1 MDKVVIQNLEA
12 NNQRDLSR
20 LITKVEYDGKIN
32 NVTLDK
38 LFKKTNQEIRI
49 GITGPPG
56 AGKSSITN
64 ELIKYFIDNDQKVGV
79 IAIDPTSPISG
90 GSLLGDRV
98 RMNQYHNDKN
108 VFIRSMSTHEHLGG
122 LSRKAQDI
130 GDILAIAG
138 KDVIIFETVGVGQ
151 GEYEIAN
158 VADLTIIVLVPES
171 GDEVQLMK
179 AGLIEIGDLFV
190 VNKSDRKGSEQLTEK
205 LKSTINI
212 NKEITRSVYNTI
224 AKEGKGIEEL
234 FNGIMKKFK
243 ELEDAGYLLQR
254 RIDRYKVRVKNII
267 QENLLSEFWTSNKKE
282 KLNQAT
288 NSLQNFKK
296 SPMAAA
302 EEIMENI
309 DL

>member
-20 LITKVEYDGKIN
+20 LITKVENDGKIN
-32 NVTLDK
+32 NITLDK
-38 LFKKTNQEIRI
+38 LFKKTNQAIRI
-49 GITGPPG
+49 GVTGPPG

-79 IAIDPTSPISG
+79 IAIDPTSPFSG

-98 RMNQYHNDKN
+98 RMNQYHNDEN
-108 VFIRSMSTHEHLGG
+108 VFIRSMSTHGHLGG
-122 LSRKAQDI
+122 LSRKAQYI
-130 GDILAIAG
+130 GDILAITG

-151 GEYEIAN
+151 GEYEIVN
-158 VADLTIIVLVPES
+158 VADLTIIVLVPEA

-212 NKEITRSVYNTI
+212 NKEITRPVFNTI

-234 FNGIMKKFK
+234 FNGTMKKFK
-243 ELEDAGYLLQR
+243 ELEDSGYLLQR

-267 QENLLSEFWTSNKKE
+267 QENLLSKFWTSNKKE

-288 NSLQNFKK
+288 NSLQNLKK

-302 EEIMENI
+302 EEIMESI

>member
-20 LITKVEYDGKIN
+20 LITKIEYDGKIN

-38 LFKKTNQEIRI
+38 LFKKTNQAIRI

-98 RMNQYHNDKN
+98 RMNQYHNDEN

-138 KDVIIFETVGVGQ
+138 KDVIIFETIGVGQ

-205 LKSTINI
+205 LKSIINI
-212 NKEITRSVYNTI
+212 NKEITKPVYNTI

-243 ELEDAGYLLQR
+243 ELEDSGYLLQR

-267 QENLLSEFWTSNKKE
+267 QENLLNEFWTSNKKE

-296 SPMAAA
+296 SPLAAA
-302 EEIMENI
+302 EEIMESI

>member
-20 LITKVEYDGKIN
+20 LITKIEYDGKIN

-205 LKSTINI
+205 LKSIINI
-212 NKEITRSVYNTI
+212 NKEITRPVYNTI

>member
-12 NNQRDLSR
+12 NNQRNLSR
-20 LITKVEYDGKIN
+20 LITKVENDDTIN
-32 NVTLDK
+32 NNTLDT
-38 LFKKTNQEIRI
+38 LFKKTNQAIRI

-64 ELIKYFIDNDQKVGV
+64 ELIKYYINSDQKVGV
-79 IAIDPTSPISG
+79 IAIDPTSPFSG

-98 RMNQYHNDKN
+98 RMNQYHNDEN
-108 VFIRSMSTHEHLGG
+108 VFIRSMSTQGHLGG

-130 GDILAIAG
+130 GDILAIAE

-158 VADLTIIVLVPES
+158 VADLSIIVLVPEA

-179 AGLIEIGDLFV
+179 AGLIEIGDIFV

-205 LKSTINI
+205 LKSIINI
-212 NKEITRSVYNTI
+212 NKKTNRPVFNTI
-224 AKEGKGIEEL
+224 AKEGKGIKEL
-234 FNGIMKKFK
+234 FNGIINKFI
-243 ELEDAGYLLQR
+243 ELEDDGSLLQR
-254 RIDRYKVRVKNII
+254 KIDRYKVRVKNII
-267 QENLLSEFWTSNKKE
+267 KDNLLHEFWTSNKKE

-288 NSLQNFKK
+288 KSLKNLNK
-296 SPMAAA
+296 SPMIAAK
-302 EEIMENI
+302 EIIEAI

>member
-1 MDKVVIQNLEA
+1 MDKVVVQNLEA

-20 LITKVEYDGKIN
+20 LITKVENDNVTN
-32 NVTLDK
+32 NKTLDK
-38 LFKKTNQEIRI
+38 LFKKTNQAIRI

-64 ELIKYFIDNDQKVGV
+64 ELIKYYIKSDQKVGV
-79 IAIDPTSPISG
+79 IAIDPTSPFSG

-98 RMNQYHNDKN
+98 RMNQYHNDES
-108 VFIRSMSTHEHLGG
+108 VFIRSMSTHGHLGG

-130 GDILAIAG
+130 GDLLAIAG

-158 VADLTIIVLVPES
+158 VADLSVIVLVPEA

-179 AGLIEIGDLFV
+179 AGLIEIGDIFV
-190 VNKSDRKGSEQLTEK
+190 VNKSDRKGSEQLTER
-205 LKSTINI
+205 LKSLVNI
-212 NKEITRSVYNTI
+212 NRETNRSIFNTI

-234 FNGIMKKFK
+234 FNGIIKKFT
-243 ELEDAGYLLQR
+243 ELEDDGNLLQR
-254 RIDRYKVRVKNII
+254 KIDRYKVRVKNII
-267 QENLLSEFWTSNKKE
+267 QNNLLSEFWTSNKKE
-282 KLNQAT
+282 KLFQAT
-288 NSLQNFKK
+288 KSLKDLKK
-296 SPMAAA
+296 SPNIAAK
-302 EEIMENI
+302 EIMQAI

>member
-1 MDKVVIQNLEA
+1 MDKVVVQNLEA

-20 LITKVEYDGKIN
+20 LITQVENDNVTN
-32 NVTLDK
+32 NKTLDK
-38 LFKKTNQEIRI
+38 LFKKTNQAIRI

-64 ELIKYFIDNDQKVGV
+64 ELIKYYINSDQKVGV
-79 IAIDPTSPISG
+79 IAIDPTSPFSG

-98 RMNQYHNDKN
+98 RMNQYHNDES
-108 VFIRSMSTHEHLGG
+108 VFIRSMSTHGHLGG

-130 GDILAIAG
+130 GDLLAIAG

-158 VADLTIIVLVPES
+158 VADLSVIVLVPEA

-179 AGLIEIGDLFV
+179 AGLIEIGDIFV
-190 VNKSDRKGSEQLTEK
+190 VNKSDRKGSEQLTER
-205 LKSTINI
+205 LKSLVNI
-212 NKEITRSVYNTI
+212 NRETNRSIFNTI

-234 FNGIMKKFK
+234 FNGIMKKFA
-243 ELEDAGYLLQR
+243 ELEDNGNLLQR
-254 RIDRYKVRVKNII
+254 KIDRYKVRVKNII
-267 QENLLSEFWTSNKKE
+267 QNNLLSEFWTSNKKE
-282 KLNQAT
+282 KLFQAT
-288 NSLQNFKK
+288 KSLKDLKK
-296 SPMAAA
+296 SPNIAAK
-302 EEIMENI
+302 EIMQAI

>member
-20 LITKVEYDGKIN
+20 LITKVENDGKIN
-32 NVTLDK
+32 NITLNK
-38 LFKKTNQEIRI
+38 LFKKTNQSIRI

-64 ELIKYFIDNDQKVGV
+64 ELIKYFIDNDQKVGI
-79 IAIDPTSPISG
+79 IAIDPTSPFSG

-98 RMNQYHNDKN
+98 RMNQYHNDEN
-108 VFIRSMSTHEHLGG
+108 VFIRSMSTHGHLGG

-130 GDILAIAG
+130 GDILAITG

-205 LKSTINI
+205 LKSIINI
-212 NKEITRSVYNTI
+212 NKEVTRPVYNTI

-243 ELEDAGYLLQR
+243 ELEDSGYLLQR

-288 NSLQNFKK
+288 NSLQNLKK
-296 SPMAAA
+296 SPMVAA
-302 EEIMENI
+302 EKIMESI

>member
-20 LITKVEYDGKIN
+20 LITKVENDGKIN
-32 NVTLDK
+32 NITLDK
-38 LFKKTNQEIRI
+38 LFKKTNQAIRI

-79 IAIDPTSPISG
+79 IAIDPTSPFSG

-98 RMNQYHNDKN
+98 RMNQYHNDEN
-108 VFIRSMSTHEHLGG
+108 VFIRSMSTHGHLGG

-130 GDILAIAG
+130 GDILAITG

-158 VADLTIIVLVPES
+158 VADLTIIVLVPEA

-205 LKSTINI
+205 LKSIINI
-212 NKEITRSVYNTI
+212 NKEITKPVYNTI

-267 QENLLSEFWTSNKKE
+267 QENLLNEFWTSNKKE

-288 NSLQNFKK
+288 NSLQNLKK
-296 SPMAAA
+296 SPMVAA
-302 EEIMENI
+302 EKIMESI

>member
-20 LITKVEYDGKIN
+20 LITKIEYDGKIN
-32 NVTLDK
+32 NVTFDK
-38 LFKKTNQEIRI
+38 LFKKTNQGIRI

-64 ELIKYFIDNDQKVGV
+64 ELIKYFIDNDQKVGI
-79 IAIDPTSPISG
+79 IAIDPTSPFSG

-98 RMNQYHNDKN
+98 RMNQYHNDEN

-130 GDILAIAG
+130 GDILAITG

-205 LKSTINI
+205 LKSIINI
-212 NKEITRSVYNTI
+212 NKEVTRPVYNTI

-296 SPMAAA
+296 SPLAAA
-302 EEIMENI
+302 EEIMESI

>member
-20 LITKVEYDGKIN
+20 FITKVENDDTIN
-32 NVTLDK
+32 NNTLDT
-38 LFKKTNQEIRI
+38 LFKKTNQAIRI

-64 ELIKYFIDNDQKVGV
+64 ELIKYYINSDQKVGV
-79 IAIDPTSPISG
+79 IAIDPTSPFSG

-98 RMNQYHNDKN
+98 RMNQYHNDEN
-108 VFIRSMSTHEHLGG
+108 VFIRSMSTQGHLGG

-130 GDILAIAG
+130 GDILAIAE

-158 VADLTIIVLVPES
+158 VADLSIIVLVPEA

-179 AGLIEIGDLFV
+179 AGLIEIGDIFV

-205 LKSTINI
+205 LKSIINI
-212 NKEITRSVYNTI
+212 NKKTNRPVFNTI

-234 FNGIMKKFK
+234 FNGIINKFI
-243 ELEDAGYLLQR
+243 ELEDDGSLLQR
-254 RIDRYKVRVKNII
+254 KIDRYKVRVKNII
-267 QENLLSEFWTSNKKE
+267 KDNLLHEFWTSNKKE

-288 NSLQNFKK
+288 KSLKNLNK
-296 SPMAAA
+296 SPMIAAK
-302 EEIMENI
+302 EIIEAI

>member
-20 LITKVEYDGKIN
+20 LITKIEYDGKIN
-32 NVTLDK
+32 NVTFDK
-38 LFKKTNQEIRI
+38 LFKKTNQGIRI

-79 IAIDPTSPISG
+79 IAIDPTSPFSG

-98 RMNQYHNDKN
+98 RMNQYHNDEN

-205 LKSTINI
+205 LKSIINI
-212 NKEITRSVYNTI
+212 NKEITRPVYNTI

-267 QENLLSEFWTSNKKE
+267 QENLLSKFWTSNKKE

-302 EEIMENI
+302 EEIMESI

>member
-1 MDKVVIQNLEA
+1 MDKVVIQNLEV

-20 LITKVEYDGKIN
+20 LITKIEYDGKIN
-32 NVTLDK
+32 NVTFDK
-38 LFKKTNQEIRI
+38 LFKKTNQGIRI

-79 IAIDPTSPISG
+79 IAIDPTSPFSG

-205 LKSTINI
+205 LKSIINI
-212 NKEITRSVYNTI
+212 NKEITRPVYNTI

-267 QENLLSEFWTSNKKE
+267 QENLLNEFWTSNKKE

-296 SPMAAA
+296 SPLAAA

>member
-1 MDKVVIQNLEA
+1 MDKVVIQNLEV

-20 LITKVEYDGKIN
+20 LITKVENDGKIN
-32 NVTLDK
+32 NITLDK
-38 LFKKTNQEIRI
+38 LFKKTNQSIRI

-64 ELIKYFIDNDQKVGV
+64 ELIKYCIDNDQKVGV
-79 IAIDPTSPISG
+79 IAIDPTSPFSG

-98 RMNQYHNDKN
+98 RMNQYHNDEN

-138 KDVIIFETVGVGQ
+138 KDVIIFETIGVGQ

-205 LKSTINI
+205 LKSIINI
-212 NKEITRSVYNTI
+212 NKEITRPVYNTI

-254 RIDRYKVRVKNII
+254 RIR
-267 QENLLSEFWTSNKKE
+267 NLMMRTIVN
-282 KLNQAT
+282 
-288 NSLQNFKK
+288 
-296 SPMAAA
+296 
-302 EEIMENI
+302 
-309 DL
+309 

>member
-1 MDKVVIQNLEA
+1 MDKVVIQNLGA
-12 NNQRDLSR
+12 NNQRNLSR
-20 LITKVEYDGKIN
+20 LITKVENDDIIN
-32 NVTLDK
+32 NKTLDT
-38 LFKKTNQEIRI
+38 LFKKTNQAIRI

-64 ELIKYFIDNDQKVGV
+64 ELIKYYINSDQKVGV
-79 IAIDPTSPISG
+79 IAIDPTSPFSG

-98 RMNQYHNDKN
+98 RMNQYHNDEN
-108 VFIRSMSTHEHLGG
+108 VFIRSMSTHGHLGG

-130 GDILAIAG
+130 GDLLAIAE

-158 VADLTIIVLVPES
+158 VADLSIIVLVPEA

-179 AGLIEIGDLFV
+179 AGLIEIGDIFV

-205 LKSTINI
+205 LKSIINI
-212 NKEITRSVYNTI
+212 NKKTNRPVFNAI

-234 FNGIMKKFK
+234 FNGIINKFI
-243 ELEDAGYLLQR
+243 ELEDDGSLLQR
-254 RIDRYKVRVKNII
+254 KIDRYKVRVKNII
-267 QENLLSEFWTSNKKE
+267 KDNLLHEFWTSNKKE

-288 NSLQNFKK
+288 KSLKNLNK
-296 SPMAAA
+296 SPMIAAK
-302 EEIMENI
+302 EIIEAI

>member
-205 LKSTINI
+205 LKSIINI
-212 NKEITRSVYNTI
+212 NKEITRPVYNTI

>member
-12 NNQRDLSR
+12 NNQRNLSR
-20 LITKVEYDGKIN
+20 LITKVENDDTIN
-32 NVTLDK
+32 NNTLDA
-38 LFKKTNQEIRI
+38 LFKKTNQAIRI

-64 ELIKYFIDNDQKVGV
+64 ELIKHYINSDQKVGV
-79 IAIDPTSPISG
+79 IAIDPTSPFSG

-98 RMNQYHNDKN
+98 RMNQYHNDEN
-108 VFIRSMSTHEHLGG
+108 VFIRSMSTQGHLGG

-130 GDILAIAG
+130 GDILAIAE

-158 VADLTIIVLVPES
+158 VADLSIIVLVPEA

-179 AGLIEIGDLFV
+179 AGLIEIGDIFV

-205 LKSTINI
+205 LKSIINI
-212 NKEITRSVYNTI
+212 NKKTNRPVFNTI

-234 FNGIMKKFK
+234 FNGIVNKFI
-243 ELEDAGYLLQR
+243 ELEDDGSLLQR
-254 RIDRYKVRVKNII
+254 KIDRYKVRVKNII
-267 QENLLSEFWTSNKKE
+267 KDNLLHEFWTSNKKE

-288 NSLQNFKK
+288 KSLKNLNK
-296 SPMAAA
+296 SPMIAAK
-302 EEIMENI
+302 EIIEAI

>member
-20 LITKVEYDGKIN
+20 LITKIEYDGKIN

-79 IAIDPTSPISG
+79 IAIDPTSPFSG

-98 RMNQYHNDKN
+98 RMNQYHNDEN

-138 KDVIIFETVGVGQ
+138 KDVIIFETIGVGQ

-205 LKSTINI
+205 LKSIINI
-212 NKEITRSVYNTI
+212 NKEITKPVYNTI

-296 SPMAAA
+296 SPLAAA
-302 EEIMENI
+302 EEIMESI

>member
-79 IAIDPTSPISG
+79 IAIDPSSPFSG
-90 GSLLGDRV
+90 GSLLGDRI
-98 RMNQYHNDKN
+98 RMNQYHNDEN

-122 LSRKAQDI
+122 LSRKTQEI

-158 VADLTIIVLVPES
+158 VADLTIIVLVPEA

-205 LKSTINI
+205 LKSIINI
-212 NKEITRSVYNTI
+212 NKEITRPVYNTI

-288 NSLQNFKK
+288 NSLQNLKK

-302 EEIMENI
+302 EKIMESI

>member
-1 MDKVVIQNLEA
+1 MDKVVIQNLEV

-20 LITKVEYDGKIN
+20 LITKIEYDGKIN

-205 LKSTINI
+205 LKSIINI
-212 NKEITRSVYNTI
+212 NKEITRPVYNTI

>member
-1 MDKVVIQNLEA
+1 MDKVVIQNLEV

-20 LITKVEYDGKIN
+20 LITKIEYDGKIN

-98 RMNQYHNDKN
+98 RMNQYHNDEN

-138 KDVIIFETVGVGQ
+138 KDVIIFETIGVGQ

-205 LKSTINI
+205 LKSIINI
-212 NKEITRSVYNTI
+212 NKEITRPVYNTI

-267 QENLLSEFWTSNKKE
+267 QENLLNEFWTSNKKE

-302 EEIMENI
+302 EEIMESI

>member
-1 MDKVVIQNLEA
+1 MDKVVIQNLRA
-12 NNQRDLSR
+12 NNQRNLSR
-20 LITKVEYDGKIN
+20 LITKVENDDIIN
-32 NVTLDK
+32 NKTLDT
-38 LFKKTNQEIRI
+38 LFKKTNQAIRI

-64 ELIKYFIDNDQKVGV
+64 ELIKYYINSDQKVGV
-79 IAIDPTSPISG
+79 IAIDPTSPFSG

-98 RMNQYHNDKN
+98 RMNQYHNDEN
-108 VFIRSMSTHEHLGG
+108 VFIRSMSTQGHLGG

-130 GDILAIAG
+130 GDLLAIAE

-158 VADLTIIVLVPES
+158 VADLSIIVLVPEA

-179 AGLIEIGDLFV
+179 AGLIEIGDIFV

-205 LKSTINI
+205 LKSIINI
-212 NKEITRSVYNTI
+212 NKKTNRPVFNAI

-234 FNGIMKKFK
+234 FNGIINKFI
-243 ELEDAGYLLQR
+243 ELEDDGSLLER
-254 RIDRYKVRVKNII
+254 KIDRYKVRVKNII
-267 QENLLSEFWTSNKKE
+267 KDNLLHEFWTSNKKE

-288 NSLQNFKK
+288 KSLKNLNK
-296 SPMAAA
+296 SPMIAAK
-302 EEIMENI
+302 EIIEAI

>member
-1 MDKVVIQNLEA
+1 MDKVVIQNLEV
-12 NNQRDLSR
+12 NNQRNLSR
-20 LITKVEYDGKIN
+20 LITKVENDDTIN
-32 NVTLDK
+32 NNTLDA
-38 LFKKTNQEIRI
+38 LFKKTNQAIRI

-64 ELIKYFIDNDQKVGV
+64 ELIKHYINSDQKVGV
-79 IAIDPTSPISG
+79 IAIDPTSPFSG

-98 RMNQYHNDKN
+98 RMNQYHNDEN
-108 VFIRSMSTHEHLGG
+108 VFIRSMSTQGHLGG

-130 GDILAIAG
+130 GDILAIAE

-158 VADLTIIVLVPES
+158 VADLSIIVLVPEA

-179 AGLIEIGDLFV
+179 AGLIEIGDIFV

-205 LKSTINI
+205 LKSIINI
-212 NKEITRSVYNTI
+212 NKKTNRPVFNTI

-234 FNGIMKKFK
+234 FNGIINKFI
-243 ELEDAGYLLQR
+243 ELEDDGSLLQR
-254 RIDRYKVRVKNII
+254 KIDRYKVRVKNII
-267 QENLLSEFWTSNKKE
+267 KDNLLHEFWTSNKKE
-282 KLNQAT
+282 RLNQAT
-288 NSLQNFKK
+288 KSLKNLNK
-296 SPMAAA
+296 SPMIAAK
-302 EEIMENI
+302 EIIEAI

>member
-1 MDKVVIQNLEA
+1 MDKVVIQNLGA
-12 NNQRDLSR
+12 NNQRNLSR
-20 LITKVEYDGKIN
+20 LITKVENDDIIN
-32 NVTLDK
+32 NKTLDT
-38 LFKKTNQEIRI
+38 LFKKTNQAIRI

-64 ELIKYFIDNDQKVGV
+64 ELIKYYINSDQKVGV
-79 IAIDPTSPISG
+79 IAIDPTSPFSG

-98 RMNQYHNDKN
+98 RMNQYHNDEN
-108 VFIRSMSTHEHLGG
+108 VFIRSMSTQGHLGG

-130 GDILAIAG
+130 GDLLAIAE

-158 VADLTIIVLVPES
+158 VADLSIIVLVPEA

-179 AGLIEIGDLFV
+179 AGLIEIGDIFV

-205 LKSTINI
+205 LKSIINI
-212 NKEITRSVYNTI
+212 NKKTNRPVFNTI

-234 FNGIMKKFK
+234 FNGIINKFI
-243 ELEDAGYLLQR
+243 ELEDDGSLLER
-254 RIDRYKVRVKNII
+254 KIDRYKVRVKNII
-267 QENLLSEFWTSNKKE
+267 KDNLLHEFWTSNKKE

-288 NSLQNFKK
+288 KSLKNLNK
-296 SPMAAA
+296 SPMIAAK
-302 EEIMENI
+302 EIIEAI

>member
-20 LITKVEYDGKIN
+20 LITKIENDGKIN
-32 NVTLDK
+32 NITLDK
-38 LFKKTNQEIRI
+38 LFKKTNQAIRI

-79 IAIDPTSPISG
+79 IAIDPTSPFSG

-98 RMNQYHNDKN
+98 RMNQYHNDEN
-108 VFIRSMSTHEHLGG
+108 VFIRSMSTHGHLGG

-130 GDILAIAG
+130 GDILAITG

-205 LKSTINI
+205 LKSIINI
-212 NKEITRSVYNTI
+212 NKEVTRPVYNTI

-243 ELEDAGYLLQR
+243 ELEDSGYLLQR

-288 NSLQNFKK
+288 NSLQNLKK

-302 EEIMENI
+302 EKIMESI

>member
-1 MDKVVIQNLEA
+1 MDKVVIQNLGA
-12 NNQRDLSR
+12 NNQRNLSR
-20 LITKVEYDGKIN
+20 LITKVENDDIIN
-32 NVTLDK
+32 NKTLDT
-38 LFKKTNQEIRI
+38 LFKKTNQAIRI

-64 ELIKYFIDNDQKVGV
+64 ELIKYYINSDQKVGV
-79 IAIDPTSPISG
+79 IAIDPTSPFSG

-98 RMNQYHNDKN
+98 RMNQYHNDEN
-108 VFIRSMSTHEHLGG
+108 VFIRSMSTQGHLGG

-130 GDILAIAG
+130 GDLLAIAE

-158 VADLTIIVLVPES
+158 VADLSIIVLVPEA

-179 AGLIEIGDLFV
+179 AGLIEIGDIFV

-205 LKSTINI
+205 LKSIINI
-212 NKEITRSVYNTI
+212 NKKTNRPVFNAI

-234 FNGIMKKFK
+234 FNGIINKFI
-243 ELEDAGYLLQR
+243 ELEDDGNLLQR
-254 RIDRYKVRVKNII
+254 KIDRYKVRVKNII
-267 QENLLSEFWTSNKKE
+267 KDNLLNEFWTSNKKE

-288 NSLQNFKK
+288 KSLKNLNK
-296 SPMAAA
+296 SPMIAAK
-302 EEIMENI
+302 EIIEAI

>member
-20 LITKVEYDGKIN
+20 LITKVENDGKIN
-32 NVTLDK
+32 NITLDK
-38 LFKKTNQEIRI
+38 LFKKTNQAIRI

-79 IAIDPTSPISG
+79 IAIDPTSPFSG

-98 RMNQYHNDKN
+98 RMNQYHNDEN
-108 VFIRSMSTHEHLGG
+108 VFIRSMSTHGHLGG

-130 GDILAIAG
+130 GDILAITG

-158 VADLTIIVLVPES
+158 VADLTIIVLVPEA

-205 LKSTINI
+205 LKSIINI
-212 NKEITRSVYNTI
+212 NKEVTRPVYNTI

-243 ELEDAGYLLQR
+243 ELEDSGYLLQR

-288 NSLQNFKK
+288 NSLQNLKK

-302 EEIMENI
+302 EKIMESI

>member
-20 LITKVEYDGKIN
+20 LITKVENDGKIN
-32 NVTLDK
+32 NITLDK
-38 LFKKTNQEIRI
+38 LFKKTNQAIRI

-64 ELIKYFIDNDQKVGV
+64 ELIKYFIDNDQKVGI
-79 IAIDPTSPISG
+79 IAIDPTSPFSG

-98 RMNQYHNDKN
+98 RMNQYHNDEN

-205 LKSTINI
+205 LKSIINI
-212 NKEITRSVYNTI
+212 NKEITRPVYNTI

-267 QENLLSEFWTSNKKE
+267 QENLLNEFWTSNKKE

-296 SPMAAA
+296 SPLAAA
-302 EEIMENI
+302 EEIMESI

>member
-20 LITKVEYDGKIN
+20 LITKIEYDGKIN
-32 NVTLDK
+32 NVTFDK
-38 LFKKTNQEIRI
+38 LFKKTNQGIRI

-64 ELIKYFIDNDQKVGV
+64 ELIKYFIDNDQKVGI
-79 IAIDPTSPISG
+79 IAIDPTSPFSG

-98 RMNQYHNDKN
+98 RMNQYHNDEN
-108 VFIRSMSTHEHLGG
+108 VFIRSMSTHGHLGG

-130 GDILAIAG
+130 GDILAITG

-205 LKSTINI
+205 LKSIINI
-212 NKEITRSVYNTI
+212 NKEVTRPVYNTI

-243 ELEDAGYLLQR
+243 ELEDSGYLLQR

-267 QENLLSEFWTSNKKE
+267 QENLLNEFWTSNKKE

-296 SPMAAA
+296 SPLAAA
-302 EEIMENI
+302 EEIMESI

>member
-1 MDKVVIQNLEA
+1 MDKVVIQNLKA
-12 NNQRDLSR
+12 NNQRNLSR
-20 LITKVEYDGKIN
+20 LITKVENDDTIN
-32 NVTLDK
+32 NNTLDT
-38 LFKKTNQEIRI
+38 LFKKTNQAIRI

-64 ELIKYFIDNDQKVGV
+64 ELIKYYINSDQKVGV
-79 IAIDPTSPISG
+79 IAIDPTSPFSG

-98 RMNQYHNDKN
+98 RMNQYHNDEN
-108 VFIRSMSTHEHLGG
+108 VFIRSMSTQGHLGG

-130 GDILAIAG
+130 GDLLAIAE

-158 VADLTIIVLVPES
+158 VADLSIIVLVPEA

-179 AGLIEIGDLFV
+179 AGLIEIGDIFV

-205 LKSTINI
+205 LKSIINI
-212 NKEITRSVYNTI
+212 NKKTNRPVFNTI

-234 FNGIMKKFK
+234 FNGIINKFI
-243 ELEDAGYLLQR
+243 ELEDDGSLLQR
-254 RIDRYKVRVKNII
+254 KIDRYKVRVKNII
-267 QENLLSEFWTSNKKE
+267 KDNLLHEFWTSNKKE

-288 NSLQNFKK
+288 KSLKNLNK
-296 SPMAAA
+296 SPMIAAK
-302 EEIMENI
+302 EIIEAI

>member
-20 LITKVEYDGKIN
+20 LITKIEYDGKIN

-122 LSRKAQDI
+122 LSRKAQEI

-158 VADLTIIVLVPES
+158 VADLTIIVLVPEA

-205 LKSTINI
+205 LKSIINI
-212 NKEITRSVYNTI
+212 NKEITRPVYNTI

-302 EEIMENI
+302 EEIMESI